1 MMSILPAVVAPR
13 EVTHDV
19 EVKVA
24 EVGLAMGGLILASV
38 AGFGQRVALPLR
50 HPSVLQQRMCLNK

>member
-1 MMSILPAVVAPR
+1 MMSILPAVVVPR

-19 EVKVA
+19 EVNRA
-24 EVGLAMGGLILASV
+24 EVGLAMGGLILASA

-50 HPSVLQQRMCLNK
+50 HPSVLQQRMRLNK